1 MRIRTA
7 LAAASLATAALL
19 GGAGAAV
26 ADDGPGADAVGVAE
40 NSPGVVS
47 GNVVQA
53 PIDLPVNAC
62 GNSVDI
68 IGLLNPAF
76 GNSCR

>member
-47 GNVVQA
+47 GNVLQA
-53 PIDLPVNAC
+53 PIDLPLNAC